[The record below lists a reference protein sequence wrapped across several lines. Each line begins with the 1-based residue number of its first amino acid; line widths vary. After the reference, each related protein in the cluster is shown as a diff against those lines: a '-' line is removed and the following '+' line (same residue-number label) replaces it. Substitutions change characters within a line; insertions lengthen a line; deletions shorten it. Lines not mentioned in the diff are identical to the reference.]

1 MVMQTIQIRLT
12 EEQIDVLQSLV
23 GSGIYPSKSE
33 AVRDAV
39 RKYIRAWE
47 LGMPPEQIQAA
58 EKKVEQELIKVIE
71 EEAKQYQKVK
81 GTVDYYPEEKAAK
94 EYILSK
100 LRNTERN
107 FNFKEIE
114 TPAFE
119 TLELLTAKSG
129 EEIKTQIF
137 TLEKK
142 STEQL
147 GLRFDLTVPAA
158 RLYIEKQKELPK
170 PVKWFYIDKMWR
182 YEAPQKGRLREF
194 YQFGVELFGSD
205 KPEAD
210 AEVISLAIDSLKN
223 LGLTSNDIVVKLNN
237 KKLLEGLLLQSIPKE
252 KLEDVIR
259 IIDKSAKISEEDFE
273 NELKKLK
280 LDENQIS
287 DVKKIISFK
296 GKPSEI
302 INKISAKTEDTKS
315 ALLEINKTAG
325 LLSAYEDFIVLDL
338 SVARGL
344 AYYTGTVFEI
354 FDKNGEFRAIAG
366 GGRYDKL
373 IELFNG
379 ESTPATGFGMGY
391 ATLSLLLESRGLI
404 KKQDLSPDYYVA
416 YFPDVK
422 KEAFELVQKLRKNNV
437 VETDLMERKFGKQME
452 YANSIKAKKLI
463 VIGENEVKSK
473 VIKVKD
479 MNTGLEVIKKWD
491 EVK

>member
-1 MVMQTIQIRLT
+1 M
-12 EEQIDVLQSLV
+12 
-23 GSGIYPSKSE
+23 
-33 AVRDAV
+33 
-39 RKYIRAWE
+39 
-47 LGMPPEQIQAA
+47 
-58 EKKVEQELIKVIE
+58 
-71 EEAKQYQKVK
+71 
-81 GTVDYYPEEKAAK
+81 
-94 EYILSK
+94 
-100 LRNTERN
+100 
-107 FNFKEIE
+107 
-114 TPAFE
+114 
-119 TLELLTAKSG
+119 
-129 EEIKTQIF
+129 
-137 TLEKK
+137 
-142 STEQL
+142 
-147 GLRFDLTVPAA
+147 
-158 RLYIEKQKELPK
+158 
-170 PVKWFYIDKMWR
+170 
-182 YEAPQKGRLREF
+182 
-194 YQFGVELFGSD
+194 
-205 KPEAD
+205 
-210 AEVISLAIDSLKN
+210 AIDSLKN

-252 KLEDVIR
+252 KLEDVTR